1 MNRWMLSIAMLLISS
16 VMGCAILQETPP
28 IEIPAPRLTCGQNPE
43 MVDGDLETIGI
54 FRTDGTVQKGIGR
67 RGQYQRRV
75 EGNPKTETLIKL
87 DAPTYIAYVDV
98 YPASTIPRF
107 TLDTTVQENLSNRS
121 LAFEP
126 VKDKRGE
133 KIKGEQPVRFQIRR
147 EILYLRLTAYALE
160 DPENVGVYNETNI
173 EEMKAALKAGE
184 ASPEAIEKLQ
194 QQWERHRQ
202 RGEMQ
207 IDLKGA
213 AIREVKFYGRE

>member
-1 MNRWMLSIAMLLISS
+1 MNKGMFSILLLLISS

-28 IEIPAPRLTCGQNPE
+28 VEIQASRLTCGQNPE

-160 DPENVGVYNETNI
+160 DRENVGVYSETNI

-213 AIREVKFYGRE
+213 AIREVKFYGRK

>member
-1 MNRWMLSIAMLLISS
+1 MNKGMFSILLLLIFG

-28 IEIPAPRLTCGQNPE
+28 VEIQASRLSCGQNPE
-43 MVDGDLETIGI
+43 MVDGDLATVGI
-54 FRTDGTVQKGIGR
+54 FKTEGTIQKGLGR
-67 RGQYQRRV
+67 SRQYQRRV
-75 EGNPKTETLIKL
+75 EGSPKTETLIKL
-87 DAPTYIAYVDV
+87 DAPTYIAYIDV

-107 TLDTTVQENLSNRS
+107 ALDTTVQENLSNKS
-121 LAFEP
+121 LVFEP

-160 DPENVGVYNETNI
+160 DRENVGVYSETNI
-173 EEMKAALKAGE
+173 EEMKAALKSGE

-213 AIREVKFYGRE
+213 AIREVKFYGRK

>member
-1 MNRWMLSIAMLLISS
+1 MKPQVFSFLLSLLFG
-16 VMGCAILQETPP
+16 VVGCAILQETPP
-28 IEIPAPRLTCGQNPE
+28 VEISSSRLICGQNPE
-43 MVDGDLETIGI
+43 MVDGDLETVGV
-54 FRTDGTVQKGIGR
+54 FKTEGTIQKGIGR

-107 TLDTTVQENLSNRS
+107 ALDTTVQENLSNGAV
-121 LAFEP
+121 AFEP

-133 KIKGEQPVRFQIRR
+133 KVKGEQPVRFQIRR

-160 DPENVGVYNETNI
+160 DPENVGVYSEPNI
-173 EEMKAALKAGE
+173 KEMTAALKSGD

-194 QQWERHRQ
+194 QQWERHKRK
-202 RGEMQ
+202 GEMQ